1 MQWRSAGEVKWL
13 EARLPGSVAVFSTR
27 SCGSAKESHI
37 PLATALEISPDLIV
51 SGHQAHGAELAFHE
65 VAVAGIPRVDRKLLT
80 KPGPVRLV
88 HTADCLPVALAPARG
103 VAAARCGLTWH
114 ADPIR

>member
-37 PLATALEISPDLIV
+37 PLATALEISADVIV

-65 VAVAGIPRVDRKLLT
+65 VAVAGIPHVDGQVIT
-80 KPGPVRLV
+80 KPGPGGPRLS
-88 HTADCLPVALAPARG
+88 ADFLPAPLPGPGGLPDLYCARG
-103 VAAARCGLTWH
+103 G
-114 ADPIR
+114 PGG

>member
-65 VAVAGIPRVDRKLLT
+65 VAVAGNSHVDGHMIT
-80 KPGPVRLV
+80 KPQPVRLLY
-88 HTADCLPVALAPARG
+88 TADRLPRAVAGPRRVSMPL
-103 VAAARCGLTWH
+103 
-114 ADPIR
+114 

>member
-65 VAVAGIPRVDRKLLT
+65 VAVAGISHVDGHVIT
-80 KPGPVRLV
+80 KPSPGGLV
-88 HTADCLPVALAPARG
+88 FTAACLPGAPARPG
-103 VAAARCGLTWH
+103 RGPVLHLR
-114 ADPIR
+114 